1 MLSINSLYRSSIPK
15 EDNFNN
21 LYESILNDF
30 DIDNNN
36 NNITQ
41 LFEISINASS
51 HFKQLEIDLSPFTI
65 KSYKEFTKGEIN
77 QIAKQLSK
85 TLKSILKIDTQ
96 LYIDSFENCMVYPE
110 YYFIS
115 TNPKLDKDKKPI
127 IEESLLRIKKV
138 HFFIDIHL
146 FMYTLKLTPAE
157 LVGVLLHE
165 IGHITYHQ
173 NFITR
178 FFSNFLSR
186 TKNIAIFSTFISTI
200 RFILY
205 AMPPQIIG
213 IFLAIMFLFTRTL
226 SFFEH
231 KEEYYCDKFAVKYG
245 YGDELAKA
253 FIKLGKYTGNVNTKS
268 SRGLFMKIIDF
279 VKTVLNIAT
288 HPVEINRICKIADRL
303 KDEYIESYPKIK
315 NTLERDLNRL
325 GC

>member
-1 MLSINSLYRSSIPK
+1 MLSINSLYRSFKNK
-15 EDNFNN
+15 EDNFSN
-21 LYESILNDF
+21 LYESVLNDF
-30 DIDNNN
+30 NIE
-36 NNITQ
+36 NITS

-51 HFKQLEIDLSPFTI
+51 HFKQLEIDLSPFTN
-65 KSYKEFTKGEIN
+65 KPYKEFKKGEIN

-96 LYIDSFENCMVYPE
+96 LYIDNFENCMVYPE

-127 IEESLLRIKKV
+127 IEESLLRIKKA
-138 HFFIDIHL
+138 HFFIDINL
-146 FMYTLKLTPAE
+146 FMYKLKLTPAE

-173 NFITR
+173 NFVTR

-186 TKNIAIFSTFISTI
+186 TRSIAILGTFITTI
-200 RFILY
+200 KLIFM
-205 AMPPQIIG
+205 AMTPQLIG
-213 IFLAIMFLFTRTL
+213 IVLAIMFLFTRTL

-231 KEEYYCDKFAVKYG
+231 KEEYYCDKFAIKYG
-245 YGDELAKA
+245 YGDEIANA
-253 FIKLGKYTGNVNTKS
+253 IIKLGKYTGDVNTKS

-279 VKTVLNIAT
+279 VKTVFNLAT
-288 HPVEINRICKIADRL
+288 HPAEINRICKIADRL

-315 NTLERDLNRL
+315 NTLERDLNKL